1 MAVMTLGE
9 MQSRILAKAAQDK
22 EFRADLIEN
31 PRGVISEEL
40 GVRIPETFDFQ
51 IHENTATTGHL
62 VLPPSES
69 LTEEELE
76 MVVGG
81 GGSGTDWSPD

>member
-1 MAVMTLGE
+1 MAAMTLGD
-9 MQSRILAKAAQDK
+9 MQSRILARATQDE
-22 EFRADLIEN
+22 EFRANLIEN
-31 PRGVISEEL
+31 PRAVISEEL
-40 GVRIPETFDFQ
+40 GVQIPETFDFQ

-62 VLPPSES
+62 VLPPSDS
-69 LTEEELE
+69 LTEAELE